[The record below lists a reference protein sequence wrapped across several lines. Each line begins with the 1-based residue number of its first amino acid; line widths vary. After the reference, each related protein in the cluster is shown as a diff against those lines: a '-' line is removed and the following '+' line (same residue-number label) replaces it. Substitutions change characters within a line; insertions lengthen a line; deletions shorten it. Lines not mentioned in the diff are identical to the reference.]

1 MRGFALGAA
10 PRSELRQLGDVG
22 GDATWPGLAG
32 ACREVGKGEEL
43 SPADHSLDRVDRA
56 HNLLFFP
63 VVGLNASLSNLNRGG
78 HFIGLNNFSRPS
90 GSRRR
95 AVA

>member
-1 MRGFALGAA
+1 MRWFALG
-10 PRSELRQLGDVG
+10 LRRAKSSDSLVTWG

-32 ACREVGKGEEL
+32 ACREVRKGEEL
-43 SPADHSLDRVDRA
+43 SPAGHSLDRVDRA
-56 HNLLFFP
+56 HNLLFVP
-63 VVGLNASLSNLNRGG
+63 VVGLNASLSNLNRDG

-95 AVA
+95 AAA